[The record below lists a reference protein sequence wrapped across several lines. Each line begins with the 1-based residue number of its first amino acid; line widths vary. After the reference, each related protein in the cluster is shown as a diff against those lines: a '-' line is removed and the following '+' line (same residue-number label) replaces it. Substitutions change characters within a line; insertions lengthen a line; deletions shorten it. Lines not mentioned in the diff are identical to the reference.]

1 MAISRCTGRPSGV
14 KPAWCRAGTGAEKGI
29 RMETVTI
36 SRHGSGDAGQYRAH
50 VEGCDDIGLLTW
62 VRRGNARVADHTLAP
77 PEIGRRGVAAKLV
90 EALVDDAREQGFFIV

>member
-1 MAISRCTGRPSGV
+1 
-14 KPAWCRAGTGAEKGI
+14 
-29 RMETVTI
+29 METVTI

-90 EALVDDAREQGFFIV
+90 EALVDDAREQGFFIVPTCSYVAAAFKRHPEWGDLLPRL